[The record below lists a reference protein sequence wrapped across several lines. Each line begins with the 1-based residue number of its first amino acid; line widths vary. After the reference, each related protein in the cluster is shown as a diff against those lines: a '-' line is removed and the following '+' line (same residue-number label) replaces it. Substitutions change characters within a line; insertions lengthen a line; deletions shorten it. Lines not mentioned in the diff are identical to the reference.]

1 MSGYLRL
8 NFGAVR
14 LSAFALGFTM
24 AVGFGAGFAIDAQAQ
39 ILVSA
44 NDAKSKLVNGVAIV
58 VANPPPDTVTIYDM
72 KSNPPKLLAELQ
84 VPNSVIGPPLNVAV
98 TPDEGLA
105 LVASAMKIDP
115 ADATKLVPD
124 NLITVIDLKANPPKV
139 IAKLT
144 PPGLA
149 PSGLSINRQGTL
161 ALVANR
167 SDGTVTV
174 LGISGKTVSV
184 IGSVTIGGAA
194 IGVSHVAISPDGK
207 TALATRDGDS
217 KVSVLSIDGTKV
229 EYTKR
234 DIHGGLRPY
243 GLDISSRG
251 DIAVAANVG
260 MGGGDVDTVSVIDMR
275 MKPPRTVDV
284 VSVAQ
289 TLEGIKLSPDG
300 ALLALIAHNGSGKAP
315 DSPFYND
322 FGKLVVYRVHGAKL
336 VKAAEAKIGH
346 WSQGVVISPDNQ
358 TILVQNMVEQNIQV
372 FRFNGQSLTESKPPI
387 KLNGGGAGLRI
398 ADKPVT
404 K

>member
-1 MSGYLRL
+1 MHKKFLRWSL
-8 NFGAVR
+8 LASALTGAFV
-14 LSAFALGFTM
+14 F
-24 AVGFGAGFAIDAQAQ
+24 DASAQ

-44 NDAKSKLVNGVAIV
+44 NDAKTKLVNGVPV
-58 VANPPPDTVTIYDM
+58 QVANPAPDTVTIYDM
-72 KSNPPKLLAELQ
+72 KSLPPKLLGELQ
-84 VPNSVIGPPLNVAV
+84 VPNSVIGPPLNVAI

-105 LVASAMKIDP
+105 LVASAMKPDP

-124 NLITVIDLKANPPKV
+124 NRITVIDLKAVPPKV
-139 IAKLT
+139 IATLEPAGK
-144 PPGLA
+144 A
-149 PSGLSINRQGTL
+149 PSGLSINRKGDL

-167 SDGTVTV
+167 MDGTVTV
-174 LGISGKTVSV
+174 LTIAGKTVTV
-184 IGSVTIGGAA
+184 AGSVTIGAPT
-194 IGVSHVAISPDGK
+194 IGVSHVAIAPDGK

-217 KVSVLSIDGTKV
+217 KISVLSIDGTKV

-243 GLDISSRG
+243 GMDISSRG

-260 MGGGDVDTVSVIDMR
+260 MGGGDIDTVSVIDMR

-284 VSVAQ
+284 VAVAQ
-289 TLEGIKLSPDG
+289 TLEAIKMSPDG
-300 ALLALIAHNGSGKAP
+300 ALVAVIAHNGSGKAP

-322 FGKLVVYRVHGAKL
+322 YGRLILYRVHGAKL

-358 TILVQNMVEQNIQV
+358 TILVQNMVEENIQI
-372 FRFNGQSLTESKPPI
+372 FRFDGSSLTEMKPAL
-387 KLNGGGAGLRI
+387 KLKGGGAGLRI
-398 ADKPVT
+398 ADKA